1 MQPWEKSKPSPTVK
15 RRISLVFWGT
25 CEVNTRSNAI
35 LCVFLLLWGSFLHP
49 GLFLDRDC
57 TQLFTVLLTQGCLLG
72 CCCLWLYRA
81 QERTDSLSSW
91 SCIAVERLWH
101 LCGPYFRAHSNLQ
114 EARLFKIF
122 FLRDSLTTLMM
133 ALIDWEFWQ
142 ILLVLFLKPCG

>member
-91 SCIAVERLWH
+91 SCIAWKDSGICVGHISGLTLTSRKQDYLR
-101 LCGPYFRAHSNLQ
+101 F
-114 EARLFKIF
+114 F